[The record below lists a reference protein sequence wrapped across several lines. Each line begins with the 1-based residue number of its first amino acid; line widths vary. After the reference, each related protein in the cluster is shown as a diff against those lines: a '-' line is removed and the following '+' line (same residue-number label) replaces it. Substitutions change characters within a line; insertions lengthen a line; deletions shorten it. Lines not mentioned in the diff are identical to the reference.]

1 MSAFDTDLLSDWIRR
16 KHNCLLHLRDLG
28 RRQLELVRDGGMSEL
43 LDVLAAKQQLLVEL
57 QRVERGLDPFR
68 GQDPDARPWRS
79 PEDRRRCA
87 EQLARCEALL
97 AEIVSQ
103 EKESERDLLRRRDE
117 AAQRLQGVHTAAQAR
132 SAYAGAVQSASSGLD
147 MTS

>member
-1 MSAFDTDLLSDWIRR
+1 MTAFDTDLLSDWIRR

-68 GQDPDARPWRS
+68 GQDPDARPWGTPPAPPRGA
-79 PEDRRRCA
+79 A
-87 EQLARCEALL
+87 EVGRGLL
-97 AEIVSQ
+97 
-103 EKESERDLLRRRDE
+103 
-117 AAQRLQGVHTAAQAR
+117 
-132 SAYAGAVQSASSGLD
+132 GLGGI
-147 MTS
+147 